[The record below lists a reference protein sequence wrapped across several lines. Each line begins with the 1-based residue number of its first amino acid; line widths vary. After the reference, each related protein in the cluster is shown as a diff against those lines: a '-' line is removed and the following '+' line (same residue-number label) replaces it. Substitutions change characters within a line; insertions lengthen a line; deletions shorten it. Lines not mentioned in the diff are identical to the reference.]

1 MEESSDVLEY
11 SDKGL
16 ASQIFAMADKQIYEE
31 QKDIVKGLLGATP
44 AVAEL
49 LKGLKKTETL
59 QLVFSDEV
67 K

>member
-31 QKDIVKGLLGATP
+31 QKDIVR
-44 AVAEL
+44 
-49 LKGLKKTETL
+49 GLKKTETL

-67 K
+67 